1 MEKIKKIGL
10 TGVFGSGKT
19 AVASIFK
26 KYGIDVISCDDLV
39 AELLEKEEVKKKLA
53 GIFGNGVIKNGKLD
67 KKKIAEAIFTDRE
80 KKEKLENLIHPLVFK
95 RIDEEIKKNIDR
107 IKKKGIIIVEI
118 PLLFETKSEKK
129 FDYIIVV
136 SASVDIIKSRLRE
149 KFNDREIELRWENQL
164 PLKFKEKNA
173 DYIINNSGPIHQ
185 TEKYVR
191 EIINEILPVRGK
203 IKSENNFK

>member
-1 MEKIKKIGL
+1 MKKIKKVGL
-10 TGVFGSGKT
+10 TGIFGSGKT
-19 AVASIFK
+19 TVASIFK
-26 KYGIDVISCDDLV
+26 KYGFDVISCDDIV
-39 AELLEKEEVKKKLA
+39 AELLEKNEIKKKLVK
-53 GIFGNGVIKNGKLD
+53 IFGNGVVKSGKVD
-67 KKKIAEAIFTDRE
+67 KKKIAEVIFNNQE

-95 RIDEEIKKNIDR
+95 KIDEEIKENIDR
-107 IKKKGIIIVEI
+107 IKKKGIIVIEI

-149 KFNDREIELRWENQL
+149 KFDDREIELRWENQL
-164 PLKFKEKNA
+164 SLEFKEKNA

-191 EIINEILPVRGK
+191 EIINEILPDG
-203 IKSENNFK
+203 ENSKN

>member
-19 AVASIFK
+19 TVASIFK

-53 GIFGNGVIKNGKLD
+53 EIFGNRAVKNGKVD
-67 KKKIAEAIFTDRE
+67 KKKIAEVIFTDRE

-191 EIINEILPVRGK
+191 EIINEILPVKGK

>member
-39 AELLEKEEVKKKLA
+39 AELLEKEEVKKELA
-53 GIFGNGVIKNGKLD
+53 GIFGNRVMKNGKLD
-67 KKKIAEAIFTDRE
+67 KKKIAEVIFTDRE

-107 IKKKGIIIVEI
+107 IKKRGIIIVEI

-149 KFNDREIELRWENQL
+149 RFNDREIELRWENQL

>member
-1 MEKIKKIGL
+1 MKKIKKVGL
-10 TGVFGSGKT
+10 TGIFGSGKT
-19 AVASIFK
+19 TVASIFK
-26 KYGIDVISCDDLV
+26 KYGFDVISCDDIV
-39 AELLEKEEVKKKLA
+39 AELLEKNEIKKKLVK
-53 GIFGNGVIKNGKLD
+53 IFGNGVVKSGKVD
-67 KKKIAEAIFTDRE
+67 KKKIAEVIFNNQE

-95 RIDEEIKKNIDR
+95 KIDEEIKENIDR
-107 IKKKGIIIVEI
+107 IKKKGIIVIEI

-149 KFNDREIELRWENQL
+149 KFDDREIELRWENQL
-164 PLKFKEKNA
+164 SLEFKEKSA

-191 EIINEILPVRGK
+191 EIINEILPDG
-203 IKSENNFK
+203 ENSKN